1 MVVPSPGEQV
11 EDDVA
16 GVGDASL
23 ASGVVEVTVEVGEG
37 WEAESGASDAPDDVW
52 GFEGLRGIPV
62 VGDSFGDAAET
73 DGGEF
78 GGEPALEGVDAAAEL
93 GDGHGVASNGEFSHR
108 CTGWEIGMGWWRF
121 WGFPLI
127 SGHFRSFE

>member
-16 GVGDASL
+16 GVWDASL

-52 GFEGLRGIPV
+52 GFEGLRGNPV
-62 VGDSFGDAAET
+62 VGDSFGDAAEGHVPST
-73 DGGEF
+73 
-78 GGEPALEGVDAAAEL
+78 GVVSVILGDVVQAAASRML
-93 GDGHGVASNGEFSHR
+93 LAGMASV
-108 CTGWEIGMGWWRF
+108 WRS
-121 WGFPLI
+121 WTKV
-127 SGHFRSFE
+127 R